1 MQPFICFEPYILHN
15 MNHARINDIKPQRLT
30 PSGCTDLGFRKFEVI
45 TRTQVFC
52 YLQIKSIQSLKD
64 ENVVSGILMGF
75 TYLTVKRTSAIIST
89 EPPSEEY
96 DRLTKVPF
104 KSSYDHKRG
113 FRLKPN

>member
-64 ENVVSGILMGF
+64 ENVVSWYFNGIYILNSQKDCCYNF
-75 TYLTVKRTSAIIST
+75 
-89 EPPSEEY
+89 
-96 DRLTKVPF
+96 
-104 KSSYDHKRG
+104 
-113 FRLKPN
+113 N